1 MTDHI
6 FPTGEFLGK
15 HIGPMHRVI
24 HEVARFA
31 GMTPQ
36 DITGPSRKRKFAYA
50 RQMAMLICRDYVNAS
65 FPEIGRAFNRD
76 HSTVLYGV
84 EVASQRCADADWDD
98 MEAIAKRCGLVA
110 ENETVFQDSEGAGR

>member
-1 MTDHI
+1 MTMHDHI

-50 RQMAMLICRDYVNAS
+50 RQMAMLICYDYTKAS
-65 FPEIGRAFNRD
+65 YPEIGRAFNRD
-76 HSTVLYGV
+76 HSTVHYGV
-84 EVASQRCADADWDD
+84 DAARYRCKPADWNDIK
-98 MEAIAKRCGLVA
+98 AIVERCGLEQEA
-110 ENETVFQDSEGAGR
+110 AQ